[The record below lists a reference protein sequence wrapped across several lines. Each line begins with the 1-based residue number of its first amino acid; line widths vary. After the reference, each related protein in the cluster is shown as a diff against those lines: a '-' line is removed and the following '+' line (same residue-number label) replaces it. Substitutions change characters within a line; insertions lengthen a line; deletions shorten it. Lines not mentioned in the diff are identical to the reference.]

1 MKMKP
6 AMLSSSS
13 PSRFSVLLL
22 LLLLSSISHSSSSS
36 SSRPT
41 LQQSFVHCLSLK
53 SDKSFPF
60 FRSIYARYNSSF
72 PTVLSSSAQ
81 NLRYLLPS
89 APKPEFIFTPTS
101 ESHVQ
106 AAVICSK
113 KLNIHVR
120 VRSGGHDY
128 EGMSY
133 VSEIETPFVVIDLG
147 KLRGINVDI
156 EDNTAWIQAGATIG
170 EVYYRISE
178 KSSVHGF
185 PAGLC
190 TSLGVGGHI
199 TGGAYGSM
207 MRKYGLGADNVVD
220 AKLVDASGRIVDREA
235 MGEDMFWAIR
245 GGGGGSFGIL
255 LWWKI
260 KLVPVPQTVS
270 VFTVTKTL
278 EQGATALLHR
288 WQQVAPFIN
297 KDLFIRVL
305 IQPSGNKTSGRTIST
320 TYNALFL
327 GDSKRLLKVMKRRF
341 PELGLT
347 IKDCIE
353 TSWIKSVLYIA
364 GYPNDTPPEV
374 LLQGKSSFKNYFKAK
389 SDFVRYP
396 IPESGLEGL
405 WKKVLEEE
413 SPLMI
418 WNPYGGMM
426 NKFAESDSPFP
437 HRNGILYKIQ
447 YVTLWENKDE
457 DATKH
462 IDWMR
467 GLYDYMAAYASKSP
481 REAYVNYRDLDLG
494 MNRKNGTSYEE
505 ASAWGKMY
513 FKGNFD
519 RLVKIKSQVDPE
531 NVFRHEQSIPP
542 LRVSK
547 RTKKSKKC
555 KKCKKVE

>member
-1 MKMKP
+1 
-6 AMLSSSS
+6 MLSSSYS
-13 PSRFSVLLL
+13 SRFSVLLL
-22 LLLLSSISHSSSSS
+22 LLLLLLSSLSRSTSSSSS
-36 SSRPT
+36 EPT
-41 LQQSFVHCLSLK
+41 LQQSFAQCLSLN

-60 FRSIYARYNSSF
+60 FASIYGQYNSSF
-72 PTVLSSSAQ
+72 TTVLNSSAQ

-113 KLNIHVR
+113 KLNIHIR

-190 TSLGVGGHI
+190 SSLGVGGHI

-260 KLVPVPQTVS
+260 KLVPVPQTVT

-278 EQGATALLHR
+278 EQGATSVLHR
-288 WQQVAPFIN
+288 WQQVAPSI
-297 KDLFIRVL
+297 DEGLFIRVL
-305 IQPSGNKTSGRTIST
+305 IQPSGNKTTGRTIST
-320 TYNALFL
+320 SYNALFL
-327 GDSKRLLKVMKRRF
+327 GDSKTLLQVMNQSF

-347 IKDCIE
+347 IKDCLE

-374 LLQGKSSFKNYFKAK
+374 LLQGKSSFKNFFKAK
-389 SDFVRYP
+389 SDFVRDP

-405 WKKVLEEE
+405 WKKFLEEE

-426 NKFAESDSPFP
+426 SKFAESDSPFP
-437 HRNGILYKIQ
+437 HRNGTLYKIQ
-447 YVTLWENKDE
+447 YVTSWENKDE

-462 IDWMR
+462 MDWMR

-494 MNRKNGTSYEE
+494 MNKKNGTSYEE

-542 LRVSK
+542 LAVPS
-547 RTKKSKKC
+547 
-555 KKCKKVE
+555 

>member
-1 MKMKP
+1 MF
-6 AMLSSSS
+6 SSTSL
-13 PSRFSVLLL
+13 RFSLL
-22 LLLLSSISHSSSSS
+22 LLLLSSLSHSSSSS
-36 SSRPT
+36 SSDPS
-41 LQQSFVHCLSLK
+41 LQESFAQCLSLN

-60 FRSIYARYNSSF
+60 FSSIYGQYNSSF
-72 PTVLSSSAQ
+72 TTVLNSSAQ
-81 NLRYLLPS
+81 NLRYILPS

-113 KLNIHVR
+113 KLNIHIR

-133 VSEIETPFVVIDLG
+133 VSEIETPFIVIDLV

-156 EDNTAWIQAGATIG
+156 QDNTAWVQAGATIG
-170 EVYYRISE
+170 EMYYRISE

-190 TSLGVGGHI
+190 SSLGVGGHI

-207 MRKYGLGADNVVD
+207 MRKYGLGVDNVEDAKIVD
-220 AKLVDASGRIVDREA
+220 ANGRLLDRKA

-260 KLVPVPQTVS
+260 KLVPVPQTVT
-270 VFTVTKTL
+270 VFTVTKTS
-278 EQGATALLHR
+278 EQGATSVLHR
-288 WQQVAPFIN
+288 WQQVAPFFDE
-297 KDLFIRVL
+297 DLFIRVL
-305 IQPSGNKTSGRTIST
+305 ITPSGNETTGRTIST
-320 TYNALFL
+320 SYNALFL
-327 GDSKRLLKVMKRRF
+327 GDSKRLLQVMSTSF

-347 IKDCIE
+347 IKDCYE

-364 GYPNDTPPEV
+364 GFPKDTSPEV
-374 LLQGKSSFKNYFKAK
+374 LLQGKPTFKNYFKAK
-389 SDFVRYP
+389 SDFVRDP

-405 WKKVLEEE
+405 WKKLLEEE

-426 NKFAESDSPFP
+426 SKFAESDSPFP
-437 HRNGILYKIQ
+437 HRNGTMYKIQ
-447 YVTLWENKDE
+447 YVTSWENKDE
-457 DATKH
+457 DAKKH
-462 IDWMR
+462 MDWMR
-467 GLYDYMAAYASKSP
+467 GLHDYMAAYASKSP

-494 MNRKNGTSYEE
+494 MNKKNGTSFEE
-505 ASAWGKMY
+505 ASSWGNMY
-513 FKGNFD
+513 FKGNFE

-542 LRVSK
+542 LAVP
-547 RTKKSKKC
+547 
-555 KKCKKVE
+555 

>member
-1 MKMKP
+1 
-6 AMLSSSS
+6 MLSSTS
-13 PSRFSVLLL
+13 SRFSVLLL
-22 LLLLSSISHSSSSS
+22 LLLLLLPSLSHSSSSS
-36 SSRPT
+36 SSEPS
-41 LQQSFVHCLSLK
+41 LQQSFAQCLSLN

-60 FRSIYARYNSSF
+60 FASIYAQYNSSF
-72 PTVLSSSAQ
+72 TTVLNSSAQ

-89 APKPEFIFTPTS
+89 APKPELIFTPTS

-113 KLNIHVR
+113 KLNIHIR
-120 VRSGGHDY
+120 IRSGGHDY

-133 VSEIETPFVVIDLG
+133 VSEIETPFIVIDLG
-147 KLRGINVDI
+147 ELRGINVDI
-156 EDNTAWIQAGATIG
+156 QDNSAWVQAGATIG
-170 EVYYRISE
+170 EVYYRIYDRSA
-178 KSSVHGF
+178 VHGF

-207 MRKYGLGADNVVD
+207 MRKYGLGADNVEDAKIVD
-220 AKLVDASGRIVDREA
+220 ANGRILDRKA
-235 MGEDMFWAIR
+235 MGEDLFWAIR

-260 KLVPVPQTVS
+260 KLVPVPPTVT
-270 VFTVTKTL
+270 VFTITKTL
-278 EQGATALLHR
+278 EQGATSILHR
-288 WQQVAPFIN
+288 WQQVAPFLDE
-297 KDLFIRVL
+297 DLFIRVL
-305 IQPSGNKTSGRTIST
+305 IQPSGNKTTGRTIST
-320 TYNALFL
+320 SYDALFL
-327 GDSKRLLKVMKRRF
+327 GDSKRLLQVMKQSF
-341 PELGLT
+341 PDLGLT
-347 IKDCIE
+347 VEDCYE

-364 GYPNDTPPEV
+364 SYPKDTAPEV

-389 SDFVRYP
+389 SDFVRDP

-405 WKKVLEEE
+405 WKKLLEEE

-426 NKFAESDSPFP
+426 GKFAESDSPFP
-437 HRNGILYKIQ
+437 HRNGTLYKIQ
-447 YVTLWENKDE
+447 YVTSWENKDE

-494 MNRKNGTSYEE
+494 MNRKNGTSYEG

-513 FKGNFD
+513 FKSNFD

-542 LRVSK
+542 LAVP
-547 RTKKSKKC
+547 T
-555 KKCKKVE
+555 